1 MHAYYDHIDT
11 PVGPAAVAVN
21 EDGAVIELYFINEL
35 SRGPYLAIP
44 QHAAHE
50 PARLADVRRQLSEF
64 FARERE
70 VFDLPLKP
78 AGTPFQQKVWQALCD
93 IPFGQTISYQ
103 QLAITVGDINAMR
116 AVGAA
121 NGKNP
126 ISLIIP
132 CHRVIGKNGSL
143 TGYGGGLPL
152 KKALLEFESPEIQQS
167 LF

>member
-1 MHAYYDHIDT
+1 MDYYYAHIDT
-11 PVGPAAVAVN
+11 PVGRAALTANSDGALVEFYFLNEDSLKPKLGVPGVAVLAPDRLRDA
-21 EDGAVIELYFINEL
+21 EHQITEYFA
-35 SRGPYLAIP
+35 GK
-44 QHAAHE
+44 
-50 PARLADVRRQLSEF
+50 RRT
-64 FARERE
+64 
-70 VFDLPLKP
+70 FDLPVKP
-78 AGTPFQQKVWQALCD
+78 AGTLFQQKVWRALCD

-126 ISLIIP
+126 VSLVIP

-152 KKALLEFESPEIQQS
+152 KKWLLAFESPQS
-167 LF
+167 TLL

>member
-1 MHAYYDHIDT
+1 MALYYAHIDT
-11 PVGPAAVAVN
+11 PVGQAALTADA
-21 EDGAVIELYFINEL
+21 DGALVEFYFLNDDSL
-35 SRGPYLAIP
+35 KPKLGVPGVAMLAP
-44 QHAAHE
+44 D
-50 PARLADVRRQLSEF
+50 RLRDAERQIAEY
-64 FARERE
+64 FAGTRKT
-70 VFDLPLKP
+70 FDLPVRP
-78 AGTPFQQKVWQALCD
+78 AGTPFQQKVWRALLD
-93 IPFGQTISYQ
+93 IPFGETISYQ

-126 ISLIIP
+126 VSLVIP

-152 KKALLEFESPEIQQS
+152 KKWLLEFESPQTH

>member
-1 MHAYYDHIDT
+1 MDYYYAHIDT
-11 PVGPAAVAVN
+11 PVGRASLTSDP
-21 EDGAVIELYFINEL
+21 DGALVEFYFLNEGSLKPRLGVPGMATL
-35 SRGPYLAIP
+35 SPNHLRDA
-44 QHAAHE
+44 E
-50 PARLADVRRQLSEF
+50 RQIGEY
-64 FARERE
+64 FAGTRKT
-70 VFDLPLKP
+70 FDLCVRP
-78 AGTPFQQKVWQALCD
+78 AGTPFQQKVWRALLD
-93 IPFGQTISYQ
+93 IAYGETISYQ

-126 ISLIIP
+126 VSLVIP

-152 KKALLEFESPEIQQS
+152 KKWLLEFEAPQTH

>member
-1 MHAYYDHIDT
+1 MDLYYAHIDT
-11 PVGPAAVAVN
+11 PVGQASLTADGGGALVEFYFLN
-21 EDGAVIELYFINEL
+21 EDSLKPKLGVPGMATLAPERLRDAERQIGEYFAGA
-35 SRGPYLAIP
+35 
-44 QHAAHE
+44 
-50 PARLADVRRQLSEF
+50 RRT
-64 FARERE
+64 
-70 VFDLPLKP
+70 FDLPVKP
-78 AGTPFQQKVWQALCD
+78 AGTPFQQTVWRALRD
-93 IPFGQTISYQ
+93 IPFGETISYQ

-126 ISLIIP
+126 VSLIIP

-152 KKALLEFESPEIQQS
+152 KKWLLEFEAPQTR